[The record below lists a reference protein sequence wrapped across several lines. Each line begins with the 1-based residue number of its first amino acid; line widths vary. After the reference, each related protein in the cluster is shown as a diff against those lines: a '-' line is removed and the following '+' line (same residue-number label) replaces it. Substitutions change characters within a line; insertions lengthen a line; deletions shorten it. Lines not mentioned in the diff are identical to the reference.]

1 MIWVDAAGVTH
12 DQNIADV
19 DDLQGMMGISDI
31 RDDVNAI
38 EAMIPGQASQANQL
52 ADKTFVNSSI
62 ATATAEFMGSLNL
75 VTHLHLDPDTAT
87 HTDIADELD
96 DYSFV
101 GTPDNNDYCF
111 VEWPEDTTHTSQIT
125 QVERYKFNGSNWA
138 YEYTL
143 NNSGMTAAQLAA
155 TLSGITDVKVA
166 KLDALPDNAT
176 LTATLA
182 GKVDTVTG
190 KGLSTNDFTTP
201 EKTKLASAIVGAT
214 SGTNP
219 VVSTVKVM
227 TSAEYYALTS
237 LDANTEYIII

>member
-1 MIWVDAAGVTH
+1 MIWVDAAGVTR

-19 DDLQGMMGISDI
+19 EDLQSMMGISDI
-31 RDDVNAI
+31 RDDVSAI

-52 ADKTFVNSSI
+52 ADKNFVNSSV

-75 VTHLHLDPDTAT
+75 VTHLQLDPDTAA
-87 HTDIADELD
+87 HTDIADALD
-96 DYSFV
+96 NYSFAD
-101 GTPDNNDYCF
+101 TPNNNDYCF

-125 QVERYKFNGSNWA
+125 QVERYKFNGTNWA

-176 LTATLA
+176 LTTTLA
-182 GKVDTVTG
+182 GKVDTVPG
-190 KGLSTNDFTTP
+190 KGLSTEDYTTTD
-201 EKTKLASAIVGAT
+201 KTKLASAIVGAT

-219 VVSTVKVM
+219 VVGTVKVM

-237 LDANTEYIII
+237 IDANTEYIII